1 MIINNGWKLFYVSTP
16 DAPQREVGA
25 PQRLQAGVPLRA
37 QLARNQRNRARNAQ
51 ADVAN
56 VNQAQV
62 AANDS
67 GDSDDGNVDVSGFE
81 GEKMGA
87 KKKAKLEAKA
97 EKKAQR
103 EAELNFREDKKLR
116 DEKLADEQRKRDE
129 QERLDE
135 QKQEEVERLARELKE
150 KEEHEAYL
158 QMKAAF
164 SVEEEGFDETES
176 KESDNLLQEFIDHI
190 KQNKVVVLEDL
201 SRTFNMKTK
210 MAIDRIQDLKANG
223 TLTGVLDDRG
233 KFIYISPE
241 ELQLVAKFI
250 RQRGRI
256 AITELAECSNKLIN
270 LAPSTVA

>member
-1 MIINNGWKLFYVSTP
+1 MFSCAS
-16 DAPQREVGA
+16 DAAPRDAGA

-37 QLARNQRNRARNAQ
+37 QLARNQRNRARNAHVDAGHQQQQ
-51 ADVAN
+51 AAVA
-56 VNQAQV
+56 Q
-62 AANDS
+62 DS
-67 GDSDDGNVDVSGFE
+67 DDSDDGRADVSSFD

-103 EAELNFREDKKLR
+103 EAEQSHREDKKLR
-116 DEKLADEQRKRDE
+116 DEQLLEEQRKRDD
-129 QERLDE
+129 QERQEE
-135 QKQEEVERLARELKE
+135 QKREEAERLAREQKE
-150 KEEHEAYL
+150 REEQEAYL
-158 QMKAAF
+158 KMKAAF

-176 KESDNLLQEFIDHI
+176 KESDNLLHEFIEHI
-190 KQNKVVVLEDL
+190 KQNKVVALEEL

-210 MAIDRIQDLKANG
+210 AAIERIQELKANG

-241 ELQLVAKFI
+241 ELQSVAKFI

-256 AITELAECSNKLIN
+256 AITDLAECSNKLIN
-270 LAPSTVA
+270 LAPAAVA